1 MVASLRLHYLQYVVK
16 LGFELK
22 VRFGLYD
29 GSFQRL
35 LQHLN
40 PSLGLLTGVRDTH
53 VLPFTAQSLL
63 LGFVHLSET
72 RGGLTGRDRRQSL
85 ALFERHETVPNE
97 ELNISALK
105 NQTTRSHHSLKI
117 KCTPNNILSER
128 KLKITLGKVGFQT

>member
-53 VLPFTAQSLL
+53 VLPFTTQSLL
-63 LGFVHLSET
+63 LSFVHLSET
-72 RGGLTGRDRRQSL
+72 QRGGEVNRKRQAAKSG
-85 ALFERHETVPNE
+85 A
-97 ELNISALK
+97 I
-105 NQTTRSHHSLKI
+105 
-117 KCTPNNILSER
+117 
-128 KLKITLGKVGFQT
+128 